1 MLMDKN
7 QYPAAE
13 TSFRIMTPMYK
24 QDHNLSRFLE
34 IAYCEKMNHAAVLL
48 QNCCSFEA
56 DFFI

>member
-34 IAYCEKMNHAAVLL
+34 ISYCEKNESCFSTAAKLL
-48 QNCCSFEA
+48 
-56 DFFI
+56 